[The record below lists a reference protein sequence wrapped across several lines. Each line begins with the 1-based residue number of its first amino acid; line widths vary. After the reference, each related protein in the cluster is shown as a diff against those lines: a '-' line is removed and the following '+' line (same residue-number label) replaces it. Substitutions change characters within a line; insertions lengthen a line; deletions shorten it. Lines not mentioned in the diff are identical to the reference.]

1 MKNALL
7 LFLAMSVS
15 VVLYGQRTVSGTV
28 TDVDGDPLIGAN
40 VTVVGEDG
48 YGTITDYDGYY
59 ELQVSED
66 AERLLV
72 SYTGY
77 ETKKMEIGESN
88 TIDVILDFG
97 VTLDEAIVTALGLE
111 SNKRKVGYAV
121 ENLSQEDFEN
131 SGETDI
137 IRSLSG
143 KVAGLSIVSSS
154 GAPGAS
160 ANIRLRGS
168 TSITGNNSPLF
179 VIDGVPID
187 NSSIG
192 NGVDGVDNANRLV
205 DIDPND
211 IADISV
217 LKGAAATAI
226 YGIRAANGVLIIT
239 TKKGQ
244 EGKPRVSV
252 NASVSVDQVNQL
264 PARQNQYAQG
274 SPQEQEDGSLALTY
288 RGPETF
294 EGFSWGPRISSLEY
308 DGATDYPYDMN
319 GRLVPVGEGNG
330 QAAQAYDPYD
340 FFKNGITYDLNASVG
355 GGNKVAKYYISG
367 GRRSVNGFIPNST
380 FERSNFRVNTEFNVS
395 DRLRLEGSGSFT
407 VSGGNRLQ
415 RGSNLRGVMLGLLRN
430 TPTFDIGNGLSG
442 QEAADTKSTYEN
454 PDGTQRSYRAG
465 IYDNPYW
472 VVNKNVTTNT
482 VNRFIGYAGLS
493 YDIFSNLELKYKL
506 GLDNYNDSRTGH
518 IGKVPSGLG
527 SDWFA
532 GSVNNRDVNSRDI
545 NSDLLLL
552 FNSVVSSNF
561 KVDVTLGHNYFNQQL
576 TNRLVEGA
584 SLSIPDFYDI
594 SNASNVVTSV
604 GTRNRELVGAFAVV
618 DLNINEYLFPSI
630 TVRNDWSSTLP
641 EVNNS
646 FFSYS
651 ANLGFAFT
659 DIPGFNLRGVEY
671 GKLRASYGSV
681 GLDAPVYATTPYFNQ
696 TVISGD
702 GFLTENVFP
711 AFGTNSFELS
721 NQLPNSQLTPERTN
735 TFEVG
740 LEMQFLKGRLG
751 FDVTY
756 YDSESVDQIIPVQT
770 SAATGFTSAIL
781 NSGVVTNKG
790 VELLLNFTPVRTENF
805 SLDFDL
811 NFTSMENDVVELAE
825 GVENV
830 FLAGFVST
838 SSRAI
843 AGQPFGAIFG
853 NGFER
858 TESGELL
865 IGEDGFP
872 IVDPTPQMLGDPI
885 PDWTAGLRTSLTFFK
900 NLRVSALLDVRSGG
914 DVWCGTCGI
923 MDYFGTSE
931 KTGELRES
939 EIVFDGVRQD
949 GTQNTQAVPY
959 FDPASGLSSNYW
971 VKYGF
976 GGISEMSIYDASW
989 VRLREVSI
997 SYTLPSS
1004 LINKFGMSN
1013 ASVAVSAR
1021 NLWLSTDYPGIDPE
1035 TNLTGASNG
1044 FGLDYF
1050 NNPNTKGYTIS
1061 LRTNF

>member
-1 MKNALL
+1 MKNVLL

-28 TDVDGDPLIGAN
+28 TDVDGEPLIGAN

-48 YGTITDYDGYY
+48 YGTITDFDGYY
-59 ELQVSED
+59 ELQVPEGAD
-66 AERLLV
+66 MLLI
-72 SYTGY
+72 SYTGF
-77 ETKKMEIGESN
+77 EPKEVEVGQSN
-88 TIDVILDFG
+88 TVDVVLDFG

-131 SGETDI
+131 SGENDI
-137 IRSLSG
+137 IRSLTG

-154 GAPGAS
+154 GSPGAS

-192 NGVDGVDNANRLV
+192 NDVDGVDNANRLV

-264 PARQNQYAQG
+264 PERQNEYAQG
-274 SPQEQEDGSLALTY
+274 SPQEQDDGSLAPTY

-294 EGFSWGPRISSLEY
+294 EGFSWGPKISSLEY
-308 DGATDYPYDMN
+308 DGATDYLYDRN
-319 GRLVPVGEGNG
+319 GRLVPAGQGNG

-340 FFKNGITYDLNASVG
+340 FFVNGITTDLNASVG
-355 GGNKVAKYYISG
+355 GGNNIATYYISG
-367 GRRSVNGFIPNST
+367 GRRSVDGFIPNST
-380 FERSNFRVNTEFNVS
+380 FERTNFRVNTEFNVT
-395 DRLRLEGSGSFT
+395 DRLRLEGSGTYT

-430 TPTFDIGNGLSG
+430 TPTFDVGNGLSG
-442 QEAADTKSTYEN
+442 QEAADTRSTYEN

-472 VVNKNVTTNT
+472 VVNKNLTTNT

-493 YDIFSNLELKYKL
+493 YDILSNLELKYKL
-506 GLDNYNDSRTGH
+506 GLDDYNDTRSGH
-518 IGKVPSGLG
+518 IGLVPDGFG
-527 SDWFA
+527 GFWDA
-532 GSVNNRDVNSRDI
+532 GSITNRDINSRDI
-545 NSDLLLL
+545 NSDLLLIY
-552 FNSVVSSNF
+552 NSVLSSDF

-604 GTRNRELVGAFAVV
+604 GTRNRELIGAFAVV
-618 DLNINEYLFPSI
+618 DLNIYEYLFPSL

-641 EVNNS
+641 EDNNN
-646 FFSYS
+646 FLSYS

-659 DIPGFNLRGVEY
+659 DIPGFNIPGVEY

-702 GFLTENVFP
+702 GFLTDNVFP
-711 AFGTNSFELS
+711 GFGTNSFELS
-721 NQLPNSQLTPERTN
+721 NQLPNSLLTPERTN

-756 YDSESVDQIIPVQT
+756 YNSESVDQIIPVQT

-781 NSGVVTNKG
+781 NSGRVTNSG

-805 SLDFDL
+805 SWDFDL
-811 NFTSMENDVVELAE
+811 NFTAMENDVEELAE

-858 TESGELL
+858 TEGGELL

-872 IVDPTPQMLGDPI
+872 IVDPTPQVLGNPI
-885 PDWTAGLRTSLTFFK
+885 PDWTAGLRTTLTFYK

-939 EIVFDGVRQD
+939 EVVFDGVTAD
-949 GTQNTQAVPY
+949 GTPNTQSVPY
-959 FDPASGLSSNYW
+959 FDPSSGLGSNYW

-997 SYTLPSS
+997 SYTLPNN
-1004 LINKFGMSN
+1004 ITKRFGMSN

>member
-28 TDVDGDPLIGAN
+28 TDVDGEPLIGAN

-48 YGTITDYDGYY
+48 YGTITDFDGYY
-59 ELQVSED
+59 ELQVPEG
-66 AERLLV
+66 AKQLLLT
-72 SYTGY
+72 YTGY
-77 ETKKMEIGESN
+77 EQQTVEIGN
-88 TIDVILDFG
+88 QTTIDVVLNYG

-111 SNKRKVGYAV
+111 SNKRKVGYAI
-121 ENLSQEDFEN
+121 ENLTQEDFEN
-131 SGETDI
+131 SGENDI
-137 IRSLSG
+137 VRSLSS
-143 KVAGLSIVSSS
+143 KVAGLSVVSSS
-154 GAPGAS
+154 GSPGAS

-187 NSSIG
+187 NSTIG
-192 NGVDGVDNANRLV
+192 NDVDGVDVANRLV
-205 DIDPND
+205 DIDQND

-226 YGIRAANGVLIIT
+226 YGIRAANGVILLT
-239 TKKGQ
+239 TKKGK

-252 NASVSVDQVNQL
+252 NASVSIDQVNQL
-264 PARQNQYAQG
+264 PERQNQYAQG
-274 SPQEQEDGSLALTY
+274 SPVEQEDGSLAPGY

-294 EGFSWGPRISSLEY
+294 EGFSWGPKISDLEF
-308 DGATDYPYDMN
+308 DGSTDYPYDRN
-319 GRLVPVGEGNG
+319 GRLVPVGQGNG
-330 QAAQAYDPYD
+330 QPAQAYDPYD
-340 FFKNGITYDLNASVG
+340 FFINGITTDLNASVG
-355 GGNKVAKYYISG
+355 GGNNVAKYFISG
-367 GRRSVNGFIPNST
+367 GRRSVDGFIPNST
-380 FERSNFRVNTEFNVS
+380 FERTSFRVNSQFQVS
-395 DRLRLEGSGSFT
+395 DRLQLEGSGSYT
-407 VSGGNRLQ
+407 NSGGNRLQ

-430 TPTFDIGNGLSG
+430 TPTFDVGNGLSG
-442 QEAADTKSTYEN
+442 QDAADAKATYEN
-454 PDGTQRSYRAG
+454 PDGTERSYRAG

-472 VVNKNVTTNT
+472 VVNKNLTENT

-493 YDIFSNLELKYKL
+493 YDLLSNLQVKYKL
-506 GLDNYNDSRTGH
+506 GIDNYNDTRSGH
-518 IGKVPSGLG
+518 IGLVPDGFG
-527 SDWFA
+527 GFWDA
-532 GSVNNRDVNSRDI
+532 GSITNRDVNSRDI

-552 FNSVVSSNF
+552 YNTALTSDF
-561 KVDVTLGHNYFNQQL
+561 KIDVTLGHNYFNQKL

-584 SLSIPDFYDI
+584 TLSIPDFYDI

-604 GTRNRELVGAFAVV
+604 GARNRELVGAFGVI
-618 DLNINEYLFPSI
+618 DMNLFEYLFPSV
-630 TVRNDWSSTLP
+630 TLRNDWSSTLP
-641 EVNNS
+641 AENNS

-659 DIPGFNLRGVEY
+659 DIPGLSIPGVEY

-696 TVISGD
+696 SVISGD
-702 GFLTENVFP
+702 GFLTDNVFP

-721 NQLPNSQLTPERTN
+721 NQLPNSLLTPERTN
-735 TFEVG
+735 TLEFG
-740 LEMQFLKGRLG
+740 LEMQFWKGRVG

-756 YDSESVDQIIPVQT
+756 YDSESVDQIIPVET
-770 SAATGFTSAIL
+770 SAATGFTTAIL
-781 NSGVVTNKG
+781 NSGRVTNSG
-790 VELLLNFTPVRTENF
+790 IELLVNFTPVRTKNF

-811 NFTSMENDVVELAE
+811 NFTSMENDVEALAD

-858 TESGELL
+858 TESGEVL

-872 IVDPTPQMLGDPI
+872 IVDPTPKVLGNPI
-885 PDWTAGLRTSLTFFK
+885 PDWTAGLRTTLTFFK
-900 NLRVSALLDVRSGG
+900 DLRVSALLDVRSGG
-914 DVWCGTCGI
+914 DMWCGTCGI
-923 MDYFGTSE
+923 MDYFGTSQT
-931 KTGELRES
+931 TGDLREG
-939 EIVFDGVRQD
+939 EVVFDGVKSD
-949 GTQNTQAVPY
+949 GSVNTQAVPY
-959 FDPASGLSSNYW
+959 YDPSAGLGTNYW

-989 VRLREVSI
+989 VRLREVSV
-997 SYTLPSS
+997 SYTLPQNIVS
-1004 LINKFGMSN
+1004 KVGMSN
-1013 ASVAVSAR
+1013 ASIAVSAR

-1050 NNPNTKGYTIS
+1050 NNPNTKGYTFT